1 MKRLVSTRHTR
12 SEARANTRARL
23 GDARAHARKPPAFKE
38 VNMYIDRKYSRQQT
52 SVSWTLELT
61 RRHERGHLMDGVWMI
76 LNRSR
81 RARAHVQTAK
91 FGMAQTISYL
101 SYRLILCI
109 MALTVFAQCFTRT
122 HAHTRTDDRQIC
134 FIFPLN
140 VFPIDH
146 CSKDVINN
154 LKA

>member
-1 MKRLVSTRHTR
+1 
-12 SEARANTRARL
+12 
-23 GDARAHARKPPAFKE
+23 
-38 VNMYIDRKYSRQQT
+38 MYIDRKYSRQQT
-52 SVSWTLELT
+52 SVSWTLEFTL
-61 RRHERGHLMDGVWMI
+61 RHERGHLIDGVWMI

-81 RARAHVQTAK
+81 RTHVQTAM
-91 FGMAQTISYL
+91 FGMARAISYL

-109 MALTVFAQCFTRT
+109 MVLTVFAQCFT

-134 FIFPLN
+134 FIFPVN